1 MWSQISPLAP
11 LLYTF
16 GRFRCLQGSIL
27 ASFGSLFGLISVP
40 LFAPYASILG
50 PYGARNLG
58 AFQLILASFRS
69 PCLPPT
75 LQFWDHMVS
84 DIFEHQS
91 LQHPCVSFFG
101 RCLTHA
107 RPLSF
112 LKMSVSP
119 RRRAHFRIFYPMS

>member
-1 MWSQISPLAP
+1 MEPQIDQNATKTPSKTHLFFAP
-11 LLYTF
+11 F
-16 GRFRCLQGSIL
+16 L
-27 ASFGSLFGLISVP
+27 ASFFGQKCLISVL

-75 LQFWDHMVS
+75 LQFWDHMVPE
-84 DIFEHQS
+84 ILAHQS
-91 LQHPCVSFFG
+91 LEHPCASFFG
-101 RCLTHA
+101 RCLTHV

-119 RRRAHFRIFYPMS
+119 RRRAHFRIFHPMS